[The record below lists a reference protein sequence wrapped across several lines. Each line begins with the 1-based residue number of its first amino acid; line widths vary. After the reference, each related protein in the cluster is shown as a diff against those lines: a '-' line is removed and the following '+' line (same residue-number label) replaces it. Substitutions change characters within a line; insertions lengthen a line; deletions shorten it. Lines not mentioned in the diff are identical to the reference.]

1 MKRRQMTTA
10 ATAILALASVLIV
23 AGALLAQ
30 AAPAGKPKAVAVEPI
45 GDVGTVAKGDNAAHD
60 FVLKNEGTADLQIT
74 NVQPACGCTVARY
87 DKLIAPGKT
96 GSVHV
101 VVDTTTFT
109 GPIAK
114 YVTVYTNDPENPQI
128 QLTVRAK
135 VEPYIAV
142 KPGYA
147 RYLVVRGESQ
157 QGVIV
162 QNLWSTDGQ
171 PFDVTGVDSPIPALK
186 VTYREATE
194 KERLPEAKGK
204 QWRVEMALSNDQA
217 PLGALVS
224 AVSVHTTH
232 PKQKLVEIPISG
244 FVRPIFAVTP
254 PAADFGKVDLKEVR
268 RFTFNVKN
276 FATESINVTSVEPT
290 LKGIG
295 AEIKP
300 VEAGRNY
307 NVQLTLKPDIAKGPF
322 DGKLMLHTD
331 SPKMPVV
338 EVEIKGVVL

>member
-1 MKRRQMTTA
+1 MKRHMPTA
-10 ATAILALASVLIV
+10 ATAILALATVLIV
-23 AGALLAQ
+23 AGTLFAQ
-30 AAPAGKPKAVAVEPI
+30 AAPAGKPKAVVVEPI
-45 GDVGTVAKGDNAAHD
+45 GDVGSVAKGDNATHD
-60 FVLKNEGTADLQIT
+60 FVIKNDGAADLQIT
-74 NVQPACGCTVARY
+74 NVQPSCGCTVARY

-109 GPIAK
+109 GAIAK
-114 YVTVYTNDPENPQI
+114 SVTVYTNDPENPQI

-147 RYLVVRGESQ
+147 RYLVVRGEPQ
-157 QGVIV
+157 QGVIT
-162 QNLWSTDGQ
+162 QSLWSTDGQ
-171 PFDVTGVDSPIPALK
+171 SFDITGVDSPMPALK

-194 KERLPEAKGK
+194 KERQPDSKGK
-204 QWRVEMALSNDQA
+204 QWKIEMTLSNDQA
-217 PLGALVS
+217 PVGALTQHV
-224 AVSVHTTH
+224 VVHTTH
-232 PKQKLVEIPISG
+232 PKEKIVDIPISG

-254 PAADFGKVDLKEVR
+254 PIADFGKVDLKEPR

-276 FATESINVTSVEPT
+276 FATEPINVTRVDPT
-290 LKGIG
+290 LKGVG
-295 AEIKP
+295 AELKP

-322 DGKLMLHTD
+322 DGKLMLRTD

-338 EVEIKGVVL
+338 EVEFRGVVL